1 MGVIYR
7 NNEEKELYSAY
18 GMTVFGKVNE
28 YEWTIYPDRKNGEC
42 LTSLRIEGENGNN
55 LYDRSLGNRCIFKD
69 NFDRTIDNVLYWI
82 DRDCP
87 DILDIENVIEKNL
100 CSSGSIF
107 NYLINNR
114 KMKEKMELYREK
126 QWEENRKIL
135 EEKANKVRKICD
147 KKKYFHW
154 MYGGGSCVVLNP
166 LNKKSRQLLA
176 SNDGH
181 DAMLMYK
188 DFAIKNPGNKDVE
201 FIFDGTFDEFLNQF

>member
-7 NNEEKELYSAY
+7 DNEEKELYSAY

-28 YEWTIYPDRKNGEC
+28 YGWTIYPDRKNEEC
-42 LTSLRIEGENGNN
+42 LTSLRITGKNVNN

-87 DILDIENVIEKNL
+87 DILDIENVVENNL

-107 NYLINNR
+107 NHLINNR
-114 KMKEKMELYREK
+114 KMKEKMELERAKQYEEK
-126 QWEENRKIL
+126 RKIF
-135 EEKANKVRKICD
+135 EEKANKVHKICN
-147 KKKYFHW
+147 KKKYFCR
-154 MYGGGSCVVLNP
+154 MYRDDSCIVLNP
-166 LNKKSRQLLA
+166 LNEKSRQILS
-176 SNDGH
+176 SNDSY

-188 DFAIKNPGNKDVE
+188 DFAIKNPGNKDVK

>member
-1 MGVIYR
+1 MGVIYKS
-7 NNEEKELYSAY
+7 NEEKELYSAY
-18 GMTVFGKVNE
+18 GMTVFGRVNE
-28 YEWTIYPDRKNGEC
+28 YEWTIFPDRNNEEC
-42 LTSLRIEGENGNN
+42 LTSLRITGKNGNN
-55 LYDRSLGNRCIFKD
+55 LYDKSLGNRCIFKD

-107 NYLINNR
+107 NHLINNR

-154 MYGGGSCVVLNP
+154 MYGDGSCIVLNP
-166 LNKKSRQLLA
+166 LNEKSRQLLA
-176 SNDGH
+176 SNDSY

>member
-28 YEWTIYPDRKNGEC
+28 YEWTIYPDRKNEEC

-87 DILDIENVIEKNL
+87 DILDIENVVENNL
-100 CSSGSIF
+100 CSSGSLF
-107 NYLINNR
+107 NHMINSR
-114 KMKEKMELYREK
+114 KMKEKMELERAKQYEEK
-126 QWEENRKIL
+126 RKIL
-135 EEKANKVRKICD
+135 EEKANKVHKICN
-147 KKKYFHW
+147 KKKYFCR
-154 MYGGGSCVVLNP
+154 MYRDDYCIVLNP
-166 LNKKSRQLLA
+166 LNKKSRQILS
-176 SNDGH
+176 SNDSYY
-181 DAMLMYK
+181 AMLMYK
-188 DFAIKNPGNKDVE
+188 DFAIKNPGNKDVK

>member
-28 YEWTIYPDRKNGEC
+28 YEWTIYPDRKNEEC

-87 DILDIENVIEKNL
+87 DILDIENVVENNL

-107 NYLINNR
+107 NHLINNR
-114 KMKEKMELYREK
+114 KMKEKMELERAKQYEEK
-126 QWEENRKIL
+126 RKIF
-135 EEKANKVRKICD
+135 EEKANKVHKICN
-147 KKKYFHW
+147 KKKYFCR
-154 MYGGGSCVVLNP
+154 MYRDDSCIVLNP
-166 LNKKSRQLLA
+166 LNEKSRQILS
-176 SNDGH
+176 SNDSY

-188 DFAIKNPGNKDVE
+188 DFAIKNPGNKDVK

>member
-28 YEWTIYPDRKNGEC
+28 YEWTIYPDRKNEEC
-42 LTSLRIEGENGNN
+42 LTSLRITGKNVNN

-87 DILDIENVIEKNL
+87 DILDIENVVENNL

-107 NYLINNR
+107 NHLINNR
-114 KMKEKMELYREK
+114 KMKEKMELERAKQYEEK
-126 QWEENRKIL
+126 RKIF
-135 EEKANKVRKICD
+135 EEKANKVHKICN
-147 KKKYFHW
+147 KKKYFCR
-154 MYGGGSCVVLNP
+154 MYRDDSCIVLNP
-166 LNKKSRQLLA
+166 LNEKSRQILS
-176 SNDGH
+176 SNDSY

-188 DFAIKNPGNKDVE
+188 DFAIKNPGNKDVK

>member
-1 MGVIYR
+1 MGVIYKS
-7 NNEEKELYSAY
+7 NEEKELYSAY
-18 GMTVFGKVNE
+18 GMTVFGRVNE
-28 YEWTIYPDRKNGEC
+28 YEWTIYPDRNNEEC
-42 LTSLRIEGENGNN
+42 LTSLRIKGKNGNN
-55 LYDRSLGNRCIFKD
+55 IYNRSLGNRCIFKD
-69 NFDRTIDNVLYWI
+69 NFDKTIDNVLYWI

-176 SNDGH
+176 SNDVH

>member
-7 NNEEKELYSAY
+7 DNEEKELYSAY

-28 YEWTIYPDRKNGEC
+28 YEWTIYPDRKNEEC
-42 LTSLRIEGENGNN
+42 LTSLRITGKNVNN

-87 DILDIENVIEKNL
+87 DILDIENVVENNL

-107 NYLINNR
+107 NHLINNR
-114 KMKEKMELYREK
+114 KMKEKMELERAKQYEEK
-126 QWEENRKIL
+126 RKIF
-135 EEKANKVRKICD
+135 EEKANKVHKICN
-147 KKKYFHW
+147 KKKYFCR
-154 MYGGGSCVVLNP
+154 MYRDDSCIVLNP
-166 LNKKSRQLLA
+166 LNEKSRQILS
-176 SNDGH
+176 SNDSY

-188 DFAIKNPGNKDVE
+188 DFAIKNPGNKDVK